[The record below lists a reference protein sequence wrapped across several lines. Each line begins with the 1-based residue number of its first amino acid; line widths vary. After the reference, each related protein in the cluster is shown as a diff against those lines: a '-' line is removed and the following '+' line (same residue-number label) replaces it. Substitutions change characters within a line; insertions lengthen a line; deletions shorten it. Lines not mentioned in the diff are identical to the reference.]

1 MIIIVVITKIDC
13 FYPKNSKKINS
24 KKSKTNMNNKQNR
37 LLTLLSFP
45 FTPQP
50 TSSLPL
56 SIYSHT
62 YQHILYIANHY
73 YNDNKQ

>member
-1 MIIIVVITKIDC
+1 M
-13 FYPKNSKKINS
+13 N
-24 KKSKTNMNNKQNR
+24 KSKTNMNNKQNR

-45 FTPQP
+45 FTP
-50 TSSLPL
+50 PL